1 MATYL
6 ISKFFFSSYQFF
18 NQIFDLIDLIT
29 FKTRL
34 FPPGLFFFLLIF
46 VILVHVIYIT
56 KMQRQSNGNEQ
67 KVVDEKII
75 TNRFLTVNPPE
86 QDSPSGKSTQ
96 YV

>member
-1 MATYL
+1 
-6 ISKFFFSSYQFF
+6 
-18 NQIFDLIDLIT
+18 
-29 FKTRL
+29 
-34 FPPGLFFFLLIF
+34 
-46 VILVHVIYIT
+46 
-56 KMQRQSNGNEQ
+56 MQRQSNGNEQ